1 VSIMIGRA
9 RGTLLVL
16 AVMGL
21 LLPAAPALAASTDA
35 PVVGQCTNDP
45 TMESWAHSGVV
56 VDCAGPHTGQTVW
69 VGPWTAATS
78 PTQADVNATGSAAD
92 VALRA
97 EFQSSFDA
105 CEAAMTSLIG
115 GVRQGYQ
122 IFNQFT
128 TNFVG
133 PNDAEW
139 ADGQRWARCDVI
151 ASAPLTRK
159 DVWSLKQLPAPA
171 ALAGIMETP
180 LKTNPFRFC
189 FWDKK
194 ASSGLIDCASP
205 YVTYELPVTYAG
217 TDLTWTGSARSLLL
231 KVRAMCRS
239 NPTVRSF
246 GAKVRDIHVSQTEK
260 VRLTKKNF
268 RDQTYYCMIEQ

>member
-69 VGPWTAATS
+69 VGPWTA
-78 PTQADVNATGSAAD
+78 
-92 VALRA
+92 
-97 EFQSSFDA
+97 EFQPSFDA

-159 DVWSLKQLPAPA
+159 DVWSLKELPAPA

-189 FWDKK
+189 
-194 ASSGLIDCASP
+194 
-205 YVTYELPVTYAG
+205 
-217 TDLTWTGSARSLLL
+217 TWTGSARSLLL